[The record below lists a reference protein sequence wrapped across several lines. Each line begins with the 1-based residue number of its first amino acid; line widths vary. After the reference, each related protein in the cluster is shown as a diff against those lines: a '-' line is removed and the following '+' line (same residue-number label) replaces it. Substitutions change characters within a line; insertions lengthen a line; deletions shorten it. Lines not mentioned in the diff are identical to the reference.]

1 MNFFTFLPKNY
12 HHHLLPKKF
21 VKNCL
26 MSEFPEIDGSTVSL
40 KGPSGQTWTVE
51 LKRKDES
58 KLYLKK
64 GWEIFVK
71 EHNLKENDALFFK
84 YRSGGIF
91 DVLMFD
97 DGDFCEKES
106 SYFVRNC
113 QGCHRSTNGGLNE
126 GRRVE
131 SEPRR
136 YNEGE
141 NEPRRYKEG
150 ENEPRRS
157 EEEESEPS
165 IEIIE
170 PKRLRYTDK
179 PITISDEE
187 QEEDADRET
196 PRLLGREREP
206 VCYGR
211 RLPKSVPGCQSKA
224 IVRTT
229 EVSFTG
235 ENSEDEETEV
245 NQVSPLAI
253 ALQRRTVHAKEIH
266 LPYKQAVR
274 EGKRRGTPHFV
285 VLIQPSHVS
294 GICFMV
300 IPIKSARKYLPY
312 GSDNISLKMNGKT
325 WQAQYTYYG
334 RIAGFRGPGW
344 KKFVLKNKL
353 EVGNACLFEK
363 TTSSAT
369 SSRATSNSITF
380 SVSIFRNGV

>member
-1 MNFFTFLPKNY
+1 MNFFTFLSKNY
-12 HHHLLPKKF
+12 HHYLKLPKKF
-21 VKNCL
+21 VKN
-26 MSEFPEIDGSTVSL
+26 SEIGGSIVSL

-51 LKRKDES
+51 LMRRGDS
-58 KLYLKK
+58 KLYLKR

-71 EHNLKENDALFFK
+71 EHNLKENDVLFFK
-84 YRSGGIF
+84 YSSGVF
-91 DVLMFD
+91 DVLMLD

-113 QGCHRSTNGGLNE
+113 HHSSSWGLNE
-126 GRRVE
+126 GRR
-131 SEPRR
+131 
-136 YNEGE
+136 GE

-157 EEEESEPS
+157 EEVESEPS
-165 IEIIE
+165 IEITE
-170 PKRLRYTDK
+170 PKRLRYTEK

-187 QEEDADRET
+187 QEEEDADRET
-196 PRLLGREREP
+196 PRLLGRVP
-206 VCYGR
+206 VCYQP
-211 RLPKSVPGCQSKA
+211 RLPKSVPGCKSKA
-224 IVRTT
+224 LVRTT
-229 EVSFTG
+229 EVSVTG
-235 ENSEDEETEV
+235 ENSEGDEEMEV

-253 ALQRRTVHAKEIH
+253 ALQKRTVHAKEIH

-334 RIAGFRGPGW
+334 RIAGFRGAGW
-344 KKFVLKNKL
+344 KKFVLNNKL

-363 TTSSAT
+363 TTSSAL
-369 SSRATSNSITF
+369 SSRTPSNSITF
-380 SVSIFRNGV
+380 SVSIFRNVV

>member
-1 MNFFTFLPKNY
+1 MNFFTFLPNNY
-12 HHHLLPKKF
+12 HHHLKLPKKF
-21 VKNCL
+21 VKNFL
-26 MSEFPEIDGSTVSL
+26 MSEFSEIGGSTVSL

-51 LKRKDES
+51 LMRKGDS
-58 KLYLKK
+58 KLYLRK

-71 EHNLKENDALFFK
+71 EHNLKENDVLFFK
-84 YRSGGIF
+84 YSSGVF

-113 QGCHRSTNGGLNE
+113 QGCHMNTNGGLNE

-141 NEPRRYKEG
+141 NEPRR
-150 ENEPRRS
+150 S
-157 EEEESEPS
+157 EEVESEPS
-165 IEIIE
+165 IEITE
-170 PKRLRYTDK
+170 PKRLRYTEK
-179 PITISDEE
+179 PITISDEVQE
-187 QEEDADRET
+187 EEDADRET
-196 PRLLGREREP
+196 PRLLGRVP

-211 RLPKSVPGCQSKA
+211 RLPNSVPGCQSKA
-224 IVRTT
+224 LVRTT
-229 EVSFTG
+229 EVSVTG

-253 ALQRRTVHAKEIH
+253 ALQRRNVHAKEIH

-294 GICFMV
+294 GMCFMV
-300 IPIKSARKYLPY
+300 IPIKSAREYLPPN

-325 WQAQYTYYG
+325 WQAQFTYYG

-344 KKFVLKNKL
+344 KTFVLKNKL

-363 TTSSAT
+363 TTSSAL
-369 SSRATSNSITF
+369 SSRTPSNSITF
-380 SVSIFRNGV
+380 SVSIFRNVV

>member
-1 MNFFTFLPKNY
+1 MIFFTFLPKNY
-12 HHHLLPKKF
+12 HHHLKLPKKF

-40 KGPSGQTWTVE
+40 KGPSGHSWTVE
-51 LKRKDES
+51 LMRKDDS

-64 GWEIFVK
+64 GWKIFVK
-71 EHNLKENDALFFK
+71 EHNLKENDVLFFK
-84 YRSGGIF
+84 YRSGFF

-113 QGCHRSTNGGLNE
+113 QGCHRSTNVGLNE
-126 GRRVE
+126 RRRVE

-141 NEPRRYKEG
+141 NEARRYEEG

-157 EEEESEPS
+157 DEVESEPS

-170 PKRLRYTDK
+170 PKRLRYTEK

-187 QEEDADRET
+187 PEEEDADRET
-196 PRLLGREREP
+196 PRLLGRVP

-224 IVRTT
+224 LVRTT
-229 EVSFTG
+229 EVSATG
-235 ENSEDEETEV
+235 ENSEGDEETEV

-294 GICFMV
+294 GVCFMV
-300 IPIKSARKYLPY
+300 IPIKSARKYLPH

-325 WQAQYTYYG
+325 WQAQFTYYG

-344 KKFVLKNKL
+344 KKF
-353 EVGNACLFEK
+353 
-363 TTSSAT
+363 TTSSAL
-369 SSRATSNSITF
+369 SSTTPSNSITF
-380 SVSIFRNGV
+380 SVSIFRNVV